1 MLNNHRSIG
10 AGYFLPNLFWRLG
23 SRVGNFGVKWAFSAQ
38 PLPNLPNLGK
48 EVGQRFYSV
57 KRAFAQPAQPA
68 HYVGQIHE
76 YVDILVVFARFHNI
90 FPTQYEKG
98 GQVGQ
103 VGQSVNVKE

>member
-1 MLNNHRSIG
+1 MLNNCVTSARDN
-10 AGYFLPNLFWRLG
+10 FLPNLQAE
-23 SRVGNFGVKWAFSAQ
+23 VGQGVGHSAQ
-38 PLPNLPNLGK
+38 PLPNLPNLQA

-68 HYVGQIHE
+68 HYAGQIHK
-76 YVDILVVFARFHNI
+76 YVDFLVISARFHNI
-90 FPTQYEKG
+90 FPTQYKNG